1 MLCIPPKLQRFII
14 GSSLF
19 LSVTGC
25 SSSLFTTE
33 WMQASAFKPAVM
45 DGHATEQRVITLFTD
60 ALAEDNEAAFR
71 KVVSTRFEQKAMR
84 SGDSFRD
91 LSILNLPKT
100 KLEVVES
107 KELPEGSRETVAKE
121 VKEGTKYQFL
131 IVRDESK
138 KRWVVDDVLIRQQK
152 KGTRATKSSVEVMD
166 LLLTVREFL
175 DIWKSSDKETVL
187 SALNSDLRD
196 PLEQLPE
203 PWLQRLIA
211 AVTAEYETDMAR
223 RPEAQMNESDAV
235 VKMPS
240 KNGFI
245 LMKVVRENDVWLV
258 SDIEVRR
265 RRVDDH
271 PGSILRQARAL
282 NTVTRF
288 LSAYGSEDLLALEQ
302 LTESRFYQSAL
313 RIGDLSMIQLPSPQ
327 HAPEDFEIQSFAG
340 QLTVMIPDESSV
352 VRVDLTTPEL
362 ASKRAES
369 KPVAGEVE
377 AEFIVG
383 NVTVYDRQSQQ
394 QKNLKSAFVAPAHAM
409 LFMSALNDRDMPVL
423 RELSCMDLNEKVWRR
438 LDPELIAYL
447 PLGGV
452 SDGNLTLQNS
462 WVRGDVTELEFQSSS
477 GRLFSV
483 IMRHENGDLKIE
495 DVQYPNQDALVTS
508 LKSELTLTLPIIE
521 LATAWRNRDL
531 LSVRRN
537 SSLDF
542 NRLVWSNV
550 SELPADYDQM
560 VDALL
565 APVLRSH
572 VADRTATL
580 ELQGRTG
587 GSVVVTLIRENTAWV
602 VDEIQLPQVDGS
614 TVELRKTLRQE
625 MARQFLTNP
634 SGEIHT
640 ANYEVSSS
648 TESGIVQA
656 GNSDEPRPRGNLT
669 ITSSV
674 RPNQDSASAS
684 AIDMTPT
691 SEGSERPRSSVS
703 MRKPDTNNDTTQ
715 YFGPSAE
722 SMGGIKSHRLSN
734 DSPRTEVRQTAESTE
749 KNGVVYFHGAPGTP
763 SNSDASNQPGRI
775 SDLSDHPIDIPL
787 E

>member
-1 MLCIPPKLQRFII
+1 MLRIPLKLRQFLL

-19 LSVTGC
+19 LGSTGC

-33 WMQASAFKPAVM
+33 WLQASAFKPAVM

-91 LSILNLPKT
+91 LSILHLPKT

-107 KELPEGSRETVAKE
+107 KELPDGMRETVAKE

-138 KRWVVDDVLIRQQK
+138 KRWVIDDVLIRQQK

-175 DIWKSSDKETVL
+175 DIWKSSDRETVL
-187 SALNSDLRD
+187 SALNSELRD

-245 LMKVVRENDVWLV
+245 LMKAVRENDVWLV

-271 PGSILRQARAL
+271 PGSVLRQARAL
-282 NTVTRF
+282 NTVTSF
-288 LSAYGSEDLLALEQ
+288 LAAYASEDLTALEP
-302 LTESRFYQSAL
+302 LTEARFFQSAL
-313 RIGDLSMIQLPSPQ
+313 RIGDLSMIQLPGPQ

-352 VRVDLTTPEL
+352 VRLDLTTPEL
-362 ASKRAES
+362 ASKRAEM
-369 KPVAGEVE
+369 KPVTGEIE
-377 AEFIVG
+377 ARFIVG

-394 QKNLKSAFVAPAHAM
+394 QKNLKSVFVAPAHAM
-409 LFMSALNDRDMPVL
+409 LFMSALNDRDMPVI
-423 RELSCMDLNEKVWRR
+423 RELSSLDLNEKVWRR
-438 LDPELIAYL
+438 LDPELITYL

-452 SDGNLTLQNS
+452 PDGNLTLQNS

-477 GRLFSV
+477 GRLFNV
-483 IMRHENGDLKIE
+483 IMRDENGQLKVE
-495 DVQYPNQDALVTS
+495 DVEYPNHDALVTS
-508 LKSELTLTLPIIE
+508 LKSELTLTLPMIE

-531 LSVRRN
+531 QSVRRN

-550 SELPADYDQM
+550 TQLPAHYDQM

-565 APVLRSH
+565 APVLRSQ
-572 VADRTATL
+572 VVDRKATL
-580 ELQGRTG
+580 ELQSQNS

-602 VDEIQLPQVDGS
+602 VDEILLPQTDGS
-614 TVELRKTLRQE
+614 TLELRKTLRQE
-625 MARQFLTNP
+625 MAQQFLTDP
-634 SGEIHT
+634 SGGIRT

-648 TESGIVQA
+648 ASSGIVQA
-656 GNSDEPRPRGNLT
+656 GNIEAPRPRGNLT
-669 ITSSV
+669 ITSSA
-674 RPNQDSASAS
+674 RTNRNSASAS
-684 AIDMTPT
+684 AIDMTPVLD
-691 SEGSERPRSSVS
+691 GPERLRPSVS
-703 MRKPDTNNDTTQ
+703 AQAPDADNETTLHS
-715 YFGPSAE
+715 GPAAE
-722 SMGGIKSHRLSN
+722 SMGSTNTSQRPEAL
-734 DSPRTEVRQTAESTE
+734 PRTAARQTAESTE
-749 KNGVVYFHGAPGTP
+749 KNGVVYFHGAPSSGQ
-763 SNSDASNQPGRI
+763 SGRI
-775 SDLSDHPIDIPL
+775 SDPSDHPIDIPL

>member
-1 MLCIPPKLQRFII
+1 MLCIPPKLQQFIL

-19 LSVTGC
+19 LSATGC
-25 SSSLFTTE
+25 TSSLFTTE

-45 DGHATEQRVITLFTD
+45 DGHATEQRIITLFTD

-107 KELPEGSRETVAKE
+107 NELPEGVRETVVKE

-203 PWLQRLIA
+203 PWLQRLIEG
-211 AVTAEYETDMAR
+211 VTAEYETDMAR

-265 RRVDDH
+265 RKEDHH
-271 PGSILRQARAL
+271 PGSVLRQARAL
-282 NTVTRF
+282 NTVTSF
-288 LSAYGSEDLLALEQ
+288 LSAYGSEDLTTLER
-302 LTESRFYQSAL
+302 LTEARFFQSAL

-340 QLTVMIPDESSV
+340 QLTVMIPDESNV
-352 VRVDLTTPEL
+352 VRVDLTTPDL
-362 ASKRAES
+362 ANERVDM

-423 RELSCMDLNEKVWRR
+423 RELSCLDLNEKVWRR
-438 LDPELIAYL
+438 LDPELTAYL
-447 PLGGV
+447 PLEGV
-452 SDGNLTLQNS
+452 PEGNLSLQKS
-462 WVRGDVTELEFQSSS
+462 WVRGDVTELEFQSAS
-477 GRLFSV
+477 GRIFSV
-483 IMRHENGDLKIE
+483 IMRHENGHLKVE
-495 DVQYPNQDALVTS
+495 DVQYPNHDALVTS

-531 LSVRRN
+531 QSVRRS

-550 SELPADYDQM
+550 SELPPHYDQM
-560 VDALL
+560 ADALL
-565 APVLRSH
+565 APVLRSQ
-572 VADRTATL
+572 VADRKATL
-580 ELQGRTG
+580 ELQSRTG
-587 GSVVVTLIRENTAWV
+587 RSVVVTLIRENAAWV
-602 VDEIQLPQVDGS
+602 VDEILLPQTDGS

-634 SGEIHT
+634 SGEIRT

-656 GNSDEPRPRGNLT
+656 GNTDEPRPRGNLT
-669 ITSSV
+669 ITSSAG
-674 RPNQDSASAS
+674 PNRNSASAS

-691 SEGSERPRSSVS
+691 TEGPEHSRRSKSIP
-703 MRKPDTNNDTTQ
+703 KPDTDNHTTH
-715 YFGPSAE
+715 YFGPSADPT
-722 SMGGIKSHRLSN
+722 GGMNTHRLSTTV
-734 DSPRTEVRQTAESTE
+734 PGVHTRPVAESIE
-749 KNGVVYFHGAPGTP
+749 KNGVVYFQGAPAP
-763 SNSDASNQPGRI
+763 LLKSDASNQPGRI
-775 SDLSDHPIDIPL
+775 SDPGNHPIDIPL
-787 E
+787 D